1 MPTHIDFAAEQLAK
15 PLDRKHVLTRSQSG
29 RSLSYVEGWH
39 AIAEA
44 NRIFGFDG
52 WTRET
57 VDIRCVAE
65 KPRKIGRDGRD
76 GFGVSYIAKV
86 RVQALGVIREGT
98 GTGHGIDAD
107 LGAAHES
114 AIKEAETDAM
124 KRALMTFGNPFGLAL
139 YDKTQANVVDGVD
152 EYEAPGEPEV
162 FPVDPS
168 VDRKSAH
175 AIKKERPNDWHEVVS
190 KLRDAKTPDEL
201 KKVAGSKYVEDMTRD
216 WPVGFLDQLRDE
228 YRACMAALT
237 QPAPAPAPV
246 PAPAAPRYRPTHGA
260 PVGKVRDDYFETTEE
275 DIEGFRKKAAA
286 E

>member
-86 RVQALGVIREGT
+86 RVIALGVIREGT

-139 YDKTQANVVDGVD
+139 YDKTQANVVDGVE
-152 EYEAPGEPEV
+152 EYELPRDLVPAG
-162 FPVDPS
+162 DS
-168 VDRKSAH
+168 LSAH
-175 AIKKERPNDWHEVVS
+175 AMKRDFPEEWPELERDVRAATNRGELTAVWNKHRERRAKWPKAWREKADEMFSDRAGEVADRSTDV
-190 KLRDAKTPDEL
+190 
-201 KKVAGSKYVEDMTRD
+201 
-216 WPVGFLDQLRDE
+216 LD
-228 YRACMAALT
+228 
-237 QPAPAPAPV
+237 
-246 PAPAAPRYRPTHGA
+246 
-260 PVGKVRDDYFETTEE
+260 
-275 DIEGFRKKAAA
+275 AA

>member
-1 MPTHIDFAAEQLAK
+1 MPTHIDFATEQLAQK
-15 PLDRKHVLTRSQSG
+15 LAPAHVKQRSQSG
-29 RSLSYVEGWH
+29 RSLSYIEGWH

-65 KPRKIGRDGRD
+65 KPRKIGQQGRD
-76 GFGVSYIAKV
+76 GWGVSYIAKV
-86 RVQALGVIREGT
+86 RVVALGVVREGT

-139 YDKTQANVVDGVD
+139 YDKTQANVGDD
-152 EYEAPGEPEV
+152 APEV
-162 FPVDPS
+162 QPETRYERHVTNGLDKVPGKIKPPHWDAIVEIINQPTDYAELMTAMKKPFYVNTTS
-168 VDRKSAH
+168 SWSNFYLRKLADEVFLPRVAEFRGSEEAAH
-175 AIKKERPNDWHEVVS
+175 MQRQIH
-190 KLRDAKTPDEL
+190 AKYPLE
-201 KKVAGSKYVEDMTRD
+201 
-216 WPVGFLDQLRDE
+216 Q
-228 YRACMAALT
+228 
-237 QPAPAPAPV
+237 
-246 PAPAAPRYRPTHGA
+246 
-260 PVGKVRDDYFETTEE
+260 VRE
-275 DIEGFRKKAAA
+275 AA

>member
-1 MPTHIDFAAEQLAK
+1 MPTHIDFAAEQLSAL
-15 PLDRKHVLTRSQSG
+15 LDPKHVKQRAQSG
-29 RSLSYVEGWH
+29 RNLSYIEGWH

-65 KPRKIGRDGRD
+65 KPRKIGRDDRAGW
-76 GFGVSYIAKV
+76 GVSYIAKV
-86 RVQALGVIREGT
+86 RVQALGVVREGT

-139 YDKTQANVVDGVD
+139 YDKAQAGVG
-152 EYEAPGEPEV
+152 ENTPPYEPPGDPAPVGEVHPQTRYAPHVTEGLSQV
-162 FPVDPS
+162 PS
-168 VDRKSAH
+168 KGRPAGWDDAVAIIKGAKDFAELQV
-175 AIKKERPNDWHEVVS
+175 AIKKPHYVNTTSAWSNYWLR
-190 KLRDAKTPDEL
+190 KLADNVYLP
-201 KKVAGSKYVEDMTRD
+201 KVAEFRG
-216 WPVGFLDQLRDE
+216 
-228 YRACMAALT
+228 
-237 QPAPAPAPV
+237 
-246 PAPAAPRYRPTHGA
+246 
-260 PVGKVRDDYFETTEE
+260 TEE
-275 DIEGFRKKAAA
+275 AAHMQRQIHAKYPLDRIQEAA